1 MSLRDASPLCYVGS
15 GLYLAVFAASTVIYG
30 LIVGLVAWALNPRWR
45 FVLIR
50 QWSAINLGALR
61 VFCGLRW
68 RVEGLENLPD
78 RPVVVFSKHQSTWET
93 IALGGLLPP
102 TVWVVKRELLWVP
115 FFGWGIAA
123 MRSIAIDRRAGRAA
137 VEQML
142 EQGRRRL
149 EQGLW
154 VVVFP
159 EGTRVLPGRTT
170 RYRMGGAILATET
183 GTPVL
188 PVAHNAGD
196 FWPRHSF
203 IKRPGEI
210 VLKILPPIESRGLAP
225 DELNER
231 ASEAIESEM
240 AHISIHGAADTSAEA
255 LNGKGTANE
264 RE

>member
-1 MSLRDASPLCYVGS
+1 VGIRGTSPILYLGSAS
-15 GLYLAVFAASTVIYG
+15 YLAVFVASTVVYG
-30 LIVGLVAWALNPRWR
+30 LIVGLVGWTLSPGRR

-50 QWSAINLGALR
+50 QWSAINLFALR
-61 VFCGLRW
+61 AFCGLRW
-68 RVEGLENLPD
+68 RVEGLENLPQE
-78 RPVVVFSKHQSTWET
+78 PVVVFPKHQSTWET

-149 EQGLW
+149 QQGLW

-159 EGTRVLPGRTT
+159 EGTRVLPGRTA

-203 IKRPGEI
+203 VKWPGEI
-210 VLKILPPIESRGLAP
+210 VLKILPPIDSRGLTP

-231 ASEAIESEM
+231 ASEVIESEM
-240 AHISIHGAADTSAEA
+240 AHLSIHGAADTSAEA
-255 LNGKGTANE
+255 LDGTN
-264 RE
+264 RNHG